1 MSGRRQTS
9 GQLSPSDCGGSF
21 TAQITSN
28 DWSYRE
34 LINGVL
40 VYFDQS
46 VPQSTSCLWHPG
58 DSLQQK
64 YWHTESAGNEATT
77 QGINPLWH
85 ALPPGFWFTRTIHT
99 ATTSGRSPVCPS
111 CGSLLAEAKKCSG
124 LIRALSEKES
134 LFAFT
139 VSQAR
144 RDCSRSVTSICL
156 SDLIYLVALVMDFFF
171 LTHSSRCKQ
180 SQESDLLE
188 NLLPTVLVETWD
200 LYFLWFF
207 SSSQRSPKCDTD
219 PVCRF
224 MWSRPPRWD
233 DWASLSLTHCETF
246 PLWLQSTA
254 FTQPKY
260 QTMCPNGKCR
270 HTWKKPLQWRAS
282 FVPVSI
288 YYTNMATQYHIKR
301 LSQVIVK
308 TLPPRPSFLD
318 EERFS
323 GSLNYSDSF
332 SLIPFFGF
340 KKRFTKS
347 CNYQSKH
354 RSSKSRNLCMSLLEN
369 RLFGAFR
376 SWRLHCWELK

>member
-1 MSGRRQTS
+1 MTFWR
-9 GQLSPSDCGGSF
+9 
-21 TAQITSN
+21 I
-28 DWSYRE
+28 SY
-34 LINGVL
+34 LL
-40 VYFDQS
+40 
-46 VPQSTSCLWHPG
+46 
-58 DSLQQK
+58 
-64 YWHTESAGNEATT
+64 YW
-77 QGINPLWH
+77 L
-85 ALPPGFWFTRTIHT
+85 R
-99 ATTSGRSPVCPS
+99 
-111 CGSLLAEAKKCSG
+111 
-124 LIRALSEKES
+124 
-134 LFAFT
+134 
-139 VSQAR
+139 
-144 RDCSRSVTSICL
+144 
-156 SDLIYLVALVMDFFF
+156 
-171 LTHSSRCKQ
+171 
-180 SQESDLLE
+180 LE
-188 NLLPTVLVETWD
+188 IFI
-200 LYFLWFF
+200 FLWFF

-323 GSLNYSDSF
+323 SSLNYSDSF

-369 RLFGAFR
+369 WLFGAFR